1 MGKQQKNNY
10 KQIFVFFKPFIGLI
24 LLAILMN
31 TIFSALN
38 TFTIALIKPVFQ
50 IIFQT
55 QQVEYTQSNFFL
67 DNLKN
72 NFFSWISGLIIS
84 PDGVA
89 RSLLNLS
96 LVIITAFVLKNIFK
110 YIAAITSAKFEEGI
124 VKSIRDQVFS
134 KLMNLSIGFFSK
146 QKQGNLISLIA
157 NETTALASA
166 SISAFSTLLREGIQV
181 ILFAILLV
189 SISWELTLIS
199 SATAIISFAL
209 LRISRKYLTRYANR
223 MQTAMSDYTTTMQES
238 FYGIR
243 IVKAYSSER
252 HIINKFLRDTF
263 NFLKSSIKHRKIMTL
278 VPAMN
283 EIFSIAA
290 LTFVLYFGGLQVVN
304 NQISSDDLMLFLFSL
319 FSIMSPITTVIHSFT
334 QFPRGKIAADKL
346 FEVLN
351 YDEKIKSGK
360 ISEVKFNQS
369 IEFKNVVFSYDID
382 IILDNINFELHKG
395 QKIAIVGS
403 SGSGKSTILDLLVR
417 FYDPQ
422 QGEILLDGVNIKEF
436 DLSNYR
442 KLFGIVSQET
452 LLFNDTIENNIRFG
466 RDEYSFEE
474 IVQAAQLANADG
486 FIQKLEKKYQT
497 QIGDR
502 GVQLS
507 GGERQRIAIARALL
521 GNPEILIFDE
531 ATSALDNES
540 EKIVQTAINQ
550 ILKNKTAILVAH
562 RLSTIVDADVIFVLQ
577 DGKIVEYGNHSK
589 LLALGGVYKKLYEI
603 Q

>member
-1 MGKQQKNNY
+1 MQNQQENIY
-10 KQIFVFFKPFIGLI
+10 KQIYVFFKPFVGLI
-24 LLAILMN
+24 LFAILMN

-50 IIFQT
+50 IIFET

-72 NFFSWISGLIIS
+72 NFFAWISKLIIS
-84 PDGVA
+84 PNGIA
-89 RSLLNLS
+89 NSLLNLS
-96 LVIITAFVLKNIFK
+96 VIIIIAFVLKNIFK
-110 YIAAITSAKFEEGI
+110 YIASIASAKFEEGI

-134 KLMNLSIGFFSK
+134 KLMNLSIGFFSR

-181 ILFAILLV
+181 VLFAILLI
-189 SISWELTLIS
+189 SISLELTLIS
-199 SATAIISFAL
+199 SATAIISLGL
-209 LRISRKYLTRYANR
+209 LRFSRKYLTRYANR

-243 IVKAYSSER
+243 IIKAYSSEN
-252 HIINKFLRDTF
+252 HIVNKFFRDTF

-290 LTFVLYFGGLQVVN
+290 LTFVLYFGGLQVAN
-304 NQISSDDLMLFLFSL
+304 KQISSDDLMLFLFSL
-319 FSIMSPITTVIHSFT
+319 FSIMSPITTVIYSFT

-351 YDEKIKSGK
+351 YDEKIKSGNIK
-360 ISEVKFNQS
+360 QVKFEKS
-369 IEFKNVVFSYDID
+369 IEFKNVVFSYDKEIVLQD
-382 IILDNINFELHKG
+382 INFKLQKG
-395 QKIAIVGS
+395 QKIAFVGS

-422 QGEILLDGVNIKEF
+422 QGEILLDGKNIKEF
-436 DLSNYR
+436 DLSQYR

-466 RDEYSFEE
+466 REEYSFGQV
-474 IVQAAQLANADG
+474 VQAARLANADG
-486 FIQKLEKKYQT
+486 FIQKLERKYQT
-497 QIGDR
+497 EIGDR

-540 EKIVQTAINQ
+540 EKIVQTAINE
-550 ILKNKTAILVAH
+550 ILHNKTAILVAH
-562 RLSTIVDADVIFVLQ
+562 RLSTIVDADIIYVLQ
-577 DGKIVEYGNHSK
+577 NGKIVESGTHQQ
-589 LLALGGVYKKLYEI
+589 LIALGGVYHKLYEL